1 LRDGRIV
8 VKDGEIIQHADGRT
22 LWLNV
27 QTTEQ
32 VKIDDE
38 IKRKF
43 KEYWTV
49 EYENYPVT
57 DHYLK
62 NSDPIT
68 IKADV

>member
-1 LRDGRIV
+1 
-8 VKDGEIIQHADGRT
+8 VKTA
-22 LWLNV
+22 
-27 QTTEQ
+27 EQ
-32 VKIDDE
+32 VKVDDE

-62 NSDPIT
+62 VSNPIT
-68 IKADV
+68 VKASV